1 MKFDLIL
8 TNPPFQDTT
17 NRKKTPHKLWIEFT
31 LGVFSRLLADG
42 GSLVQVSPSS
52 FGSPSN
58 VVLDLMSDYQT
69 RVLRFDTEHHF
80 PDVASTFSDYWIEK
94 IPHKGLPTRISTAG
108 GMFEI
113 LLNNSFSYLPNDLGQ
128 ISLSIHSKVMFS
140 AGERLN
146 VSWDYVSAHNIRRYD
161 KVPSLVEKEDEL
173 HPYPVFHTNRSIW
186 WSSERQVW
194 AESKKVMW
202 TRSGYTK
209 PFYDDGV
216 FGGTDMVYYIE
227 VISEEEG
234 RSLSRFLNSKLLQY
248 IFKTAKWSG
257 FGNERVFTGLPK
269 VNYQELVTDVD
280 VFDSFGLTPE
290 EVAYVERS
298 LVANRRKTK

>member
-17 NRKKTPHKLWIEFT
+17 NRKKTPHKLWIDFT
-31 LGVFSRLLADG
+31 LSVFSRLLADG

-58 VVLDLMSDYQT
+58 VVLDLMSDHQA
-69 RVLRFDTEHHF
+69 RVLRFDTGHHF

-94 IPHKGLPTRISTAG
+94 KPHQGSPTCVSTSEGL
-108 GMFEI
+108 FEI
-113 LLNNSFSYLPNDLGQ
+113 LLDSSFSYLPNDIGEM
-128 ISLSIHSKVMFS
+128 SLSIHSKVMFS
-140 AGERLN
+140 EGDRLA

-161 KVPSLVEKEDEL
+161 DEPSLVEERDEL
-173 HPYPVFHTNRSIW
+173 HPHPVFHTNRSTW
-186 WSSERQVW
+186 WSSERQGW
-194 AESKKVMW
+194 ADSKKVMW

-209 PFYDDGV
+209 PFYDNGEL
-216 FGGTDMVYYIE
+216 GGTDMVYYIE
-227 VISEEEG
+227 VHSEEEG
-234 RSLSRFLNSKLLQY
+234 LSLSRLLNSKLFQY

-257 FGNERVFTGLPK
+257 FGNERVFTALPK
-269 VNYQELVTDVD
+269 VDHQELFSDDD
-280 VFDSFGLTPE
+280 VFDCFGLTPE

-298 LVANRRKTK
+298 LAANRRKA